1 MNAANPTVVESE
13 MAYDLLQDHTELVL
27 ELLEKPMT
35 REDVVEKLGKEKTLE
50 RLLKHG
56 LVTADGNTIHAV
68 AEAYLQA
75 RQEGMISFLE
85 RYILPALSAGLAT
98 QTGSESDGLA
108 QVWTHALA
116 MPEQAL
122 ASIRG
127 DFMND
132 FFDNLLQ
139 ASDLPAKGH
148 LSRLSVLIIGT
159 SRPLSGPLTSEDAIL
174 EQLKLAS
181 LQRAD
186 EQERNF
192 AILSQFDCLADTG
205 RFEAAREV
213 VNTLSNSV
221 EERTAP
227 TLEEANYHLTVAIH
241 WRCTAASGIE
251 TGVEASQLL
260 C

>member
-1 MNAANPTVVESE
+1 MNAPTPTVVETE

-35 REDVVEKLGKEKTLE
+35 REDVVDKLGKEKTLE

-85 RYILPALSAGLAT
+85 RYILPALNAGLAT
-98 QTGSESDGLA
+98 RTGSESTGLA
-108 QVWTHALA
+108 QVWAHDLKLPAE
-116 MPEQAL
+116 MM

-139 ASDLPAKGH
+139 ASDLPAKGP

-159 SRPLSGPLTSEDAIL
+159 SRPLSGPLKSEDAIL

-186 EQERNF
+186 EHERDF

-213 VNTLSNSV
+213 VDSLSKSV
-221 EERTAP
+221 EERQAP
-227 TLEEANYHLTVAIH
+227 TLEEANYHLTVAVH
-241 WRCTAASGIE
+241 WRCTAASGME

>member
-1 MNAANPTVVESE
+1 MS
-13 MAYDLLQDHTELVL
+13 
-27 ELLEKPMT
+27 
-35 REDVVEKLGKEKTLE
+35 REDVVEKLGQEKTLE

-56 LVTADGNTIHAV
+56 LVTTENNTIHAV

-75 RQEGMISFLE
+75 RQEGMVSFLE

-98 QTGSESDGLA
+98 QTGADTDGLA
-108 QVWTHALA
+108 QVWSHALK
-116 MPEQAL
+116 MPANTL

-139 ASDLPAKGH
+139 ASDLPAKGP

-159 SRPLSGPLTSEDAIL
+159 SRPLSGPLNSEDAIL

-181 LQRAD
+181 LQRAVP
-186 EQERNF
+186 EERDF
-192 AILSQFDCLADTG
+192 AILSQFDCLADTD

-213 VNTLSNSV
+213 ITSLSKSV
-221 EERTAP
+221 DGRTAP
-227 TLEEANYHLTVAIH
+227 AAEEANYHLTVAIH
-241 WRCTAASGIE
+241 WRCTAASGMGSEVE
-251 TGVEASQLL
+251 TSQLL